1 MRVVDLQI
9 EDESVVQ
16 SVASLLIKA
25 AEDDWPG
32 MNATLAL
39 EKVRQT
45 CGENRIGLVAIDESG
60 KTTGLISAVESV
72 GKLWN
77 LKLFVCDTQCA
88 EDVASLLKI
97 SLENRIDERGGVT
110 MQSFYR
116 TQEKSYLINEFL
128 EADEFQEEADAPHVD
143 EPETAQIYVGAA
155 ASDVQVWLSSK
166 TAARAA
172 FFARLHGDA
181 LSEWI
186 ARIIDE
192 RIESEEA
199 ALIEQEQVFT
209 KQ

>member
-1 MRVVDLQI
+1 MRVVDLPI

-16 SVASLLIKA
+16 SLASLLVKVA
-25 AEDDWPG
+25 GDSWPG

-39 EKVRQT
+39 EKVRQS
-45 CGENRIGLVAIDESG
+45 CGENKISLVAFDESG
-60 KTTGLISAVESV
+60 KTTGLISAAESV

-77 LKLFVCDTQCA
+77 LKLFVCDTECA
-88 EDVASLLKI
+88 EDIASLLKI

-128 EADEFQEEADAPHVD
+128 EVDEVQEEADAPQD
-143 EPETAQIYVGAA
+143 GEPESVQIYDRAESNVH
-155 ASDVQVWLSSK
+155 VWLSSE
-166 TAARAA
+166 TVARAA

-181 LSEWI
+181 VSEWI

-199 ALIEQEQVFT
+199 ALIEQEQVFI
-209 KQ
+209 KK

>member
-9 EDESVVQ
+9 EDESAVQ
-16 SVASLLIKA
+16 SVASLLVKVA
-25 AEDDWPG
+25 GDSWPG
-32 MNATLAL
+32 MNAALAL
-39 EKVRQT
+39 EKVRQS
-45 CGENRIGLVAIDESG
+45 CGENKISLVAIDEGG
-60 KTTGLISAVESV
+60 KTAGLISAAESV

-77 LKLFVCDTQCA
+77 LKLFVCDTECA
-88 EDVASLLKI
+88 EDTASLLKI

-116 TQEKSYLINEFL
+116 AQEKSYLIGEFL
-128 EADEFQEEADAPHVD
+128 EQDEADAPPDD

-155 ASDVQVWLSSK
+155 ASNVQVWLSSK
-166 TAARAA
+166 TAARAT

-181 LSEWI
+181 ISEWI

-199 ALIEQEQVFT
+199 ALIEQEQVFI
-209 KQ
+209 KK

>member
-77 LKLFVCDTQCA
+77 LKLFVCDTECA

-128 EADEFQEEADAPHVD
+128 EADEVQEEADAPHVN
-143 EPETAQIYVGAA
+143 EPESVQIYDRAESNVH
-155 ASDVQVWLSSK
+155 VWLSSE
-166 TAARAA
+166 TVARAA
-172 FFARLHGDA
+172 FFARLHGEA
-181 LSEWI
+181 VSEWI

-199 ALIEQEQVFT
+199 MLIEQEQVFT

>member
-1 MRVVDLQI
+1 MRVVDLPI
-9 EDESVVQ
+9 KDESVVQ
-16 SVASLLIKA
+16 SLASLLVKVA
-25 AEDDWPG
+25 GDSWPG

-39 EKVRQT
+39 EKVRQS
-45 CGENRIGLVAIDESG
+45 CGENKISLIAFDESG
-60 KTTGLISAVESV
+60 KTTGLISAAESV

-77 LKLFVCDTQCA
+77 LKLFVCDAECA

-116 TQEKSYLINEFL
+116 TQQKSYLINEFL
-128 EADEFQEEADAPHVD
+128 EVDEVQEEADAPQD
-143 EPETAQIYVGAA
+143 GEPESVQIYGSAESNVH
-155 ASDVQVWLSSK
+155 VWLSPK
-166 TAARAA
+166 TIARAA
-172 FFARLHGDA
+172 FFARLHGEA
-181 LSEWI
+181 VGEWI

-199 ALIEQEQVFT
+199 ALIEHEQVFI

>member
-1 MRVVDLQI
+1 MRVVDLPI

-16 SVASLLIKA
+16 SLASLLVKVA
-25 AEDDWPG
+25 GDSWPG

-39 EKVRQT
+39 EKVRQS
-45 CGENRIGLVAIDESG
+45 CGENKISLVAFDESG
-60 KTTGLISAVESV
+60 KTTGLISAAESV

-77 LKLFVCDTQCA
+77 LKLFVCDTECA
-88 EDVASLLKI
+88 EDIASLLKI

-128 EADEFQEEADAPHVD
+128 EVDEVQEEADAPQD
-143 EPETAQIYVGAA
+143 GEPESVQIYDRAESNVH
-155 ASDVQVWLSSK
+155 VWLSSE
-166 TAARAA
+166 TVARAA
-172 FFARLHGDA
+172 FFARLHGEA
-181 LSEWI
+181 VGEWI

-199 ALIEQEQVFT
+199 ALIEHEQVFI

>member
-16 SVASLLIKA
+16 SVASLLVKA
-25 AEDDWPG
+25 AGDSWPG

-39 EKVRQT
+39 EKVRQS
-45 CGENRIGLVAIDESG
+45 CGENKISLVAIEEGG
-60 KTTGLISAVESV
+60 KTTGLISAAEGV

-77 LKLFVCDTQCA
+77 LKLFVCDTERA
-88 EDVASLLKI
+88 EGIASLLKI

-116 TQEKSYLINEFL
+116 TQEKSYLINQFL
-128 EADEFQEEADAPHVD
+128 EQDEADAPQDD

-155 ASDVQVWLSSK
+155 ASNVQVWLSSK

-199 ALIEQEQVFT
+199 ALIQQEQVFI
-209 KQ
+209 KK

>member
-1 MRVVDLQI
+1 MRVVDLPI

-16 SVASLLIKA
+16 SLASLLVKVA
-25 AEDDWPG
+25 GDSWPG

-39 EKVRQT
+39 EKVRQS
-45 CGENRIGLVAIDESG
+45 CGENKISLVAFDESG
-60 KTTGLISAVESV
+60 KTTGLISAAESV

-77 LKLFVCDTQCA
+77 LKLFVCDTECA
-88 EDVASLLKI
+88 EDIASLLKI

-116 TQEKSYLINEFL
+116 TQEKSYLINQFL
-128 EADEFQEEADAPHVD
+128 EADEVQEEADAPQD
-143 EPETAQIYVGAA
+143 
-155 ASDVQVWLSSK
+155 
-166 TAARAA
+166 
-172 FFARLHGDA
+172 GDA
-181 LSEWI
+181 IGEWI

-199 ALIEQEQVFT
+199 ALIEHEQVFI